1 MNQTSSN
8 NNVDPNV
15 HLLQNGVYNKH
26 KLKSQKQPED
36 LIQQLSSSY
45 LNIIESIGEDTS
57 REGLLKTPERAA
69 KAMLYFT
76 KGYNETLQGVIKG
89 AIFEEDTDDLV
100 IVKDI
105 EFFSLCEHHMVPFMG
120 KVSVG
125 YLPDKKILG
134 LSKIARIVEMYSRRL
149 QVQERLTSQIANA
162 IKEAIN
168 PRGVAVI
175 VEAT

>member
-1 MNQTSSN
+1 M
-8 NNVDPNV
+8 
-15 HLLQNGVYNKH
+15 
-26 KLKSQKQPED
+26 
-36 LIQQLSSSY
+36 
-45 LNIIESIGEDTS
+45 
-57 REGLLKTPERAA
+57 
-69 KAMLYFT
+69 
-76 KGYNETLQGVIKG
+76 
-89 AIFEEDTDDLV
+89 

-134 LSKIARIVEMYSRRL
+134 LSKVARIVEMYSRRL
-149 QVQERLTSQIANA
+149 QVQERLTGQIANA

-168 PRGVAVI
+168 PRGVGVI